1 MFAHRARQLGK
12 IDAEVDR
19 FVIEALFA
27 TVTNV
32 DFDPARL
39 QTHLND
45 AARIRDRA
53 RQLYEDA
60 CRENGSAPASFNGP
74 TTWQPA
80 ADIPGLVGQGRLV
93 SIAARKERLSE
104 DIVGLQELGD
114 GTARRGQHRH
124 LRHPSRPGPH
134 HAGQGQVHLVSGHD
148 LKDLA
153 LNCSSRPRAR
163 ASTSTRTA
171 RCCPATPIR
180 N

>member
-1 MFAHRARQLGK
+1 MQTLDMFCYQCEQTAHNTGCIDIGICGKDPETAALQDLLVHATKGVSMFAHRARQLGK

-53 RQLYEDA
+53 RRLYEDA
-60 CRENGSAPASFNGP
+60 CRENGSVPASFNGP

-80 ADIPGLVGQGRLV
+80 SDIPGLVGQGRLV
-93 SIAARKERLSE
+93 SIAPA
-104 DIVGLQELGD
+104 
-114 GTARRGQHRH
+114 GTDF
-124 LRHPSRPGPH
+124 P
-134 HAGQGQVHLVSGHD
+134 
-148 LKDLA
+148 K
-153 LNCSSRPRAR
+153 
-163 ASTSTRTA
+163 TSWGCRS
-171 RCCPATPIR
+171 
-180 N
+180 